1 MPRVIAVAN
10 QKGGVGKTTTTI
22 NIGVGLSQLG
32 RSVILVDFDPQASL
46 TQGLGVDPDSLPA
59 TIYDALIDEE
69 TPLDWIF
76 LQTRTKIALAP
87 AGIDLAGAEFELPAK
102 PDWQQ
107 TLRRRLSSVK
117 MRADFVLIDCPTSL
131 GVLTINALVAA
142 SEVLVP
148 AECSFLAFR
157 GLGGLLATIK
167 GIQQRFNPRL
177 RITAILPVKV
187 PRTVHAREA
196 LDELRRI
203 CGPLVSDIIVPQR
216 VKVADALITGQ
227 SILEFDPRSDAAEA
241 FRRITEVID
250 HAQEGIH
257 EGPRAGGRLRSL

>member
-22 NIGVGLSQLG
+22 NVGVGLSQLG
-32 RSVILVDFDPQASL
+32 RSVTLVDFDPQASL
-46 TQGLGVDPDSLPA
+46 TQGLGVDPESLPA
-59 TIYDALIDEE
+59 TIYDALIDEK
-69 TPLDWIF
+69 TPVDWIF
-76 LQTRTKIALAP
+76 LQTRAKIALAP

-107 TLRRRLSSVK
+107 TLRRRLSSVRT
-117 MRADFVLIDCPTSL
+117 RADFILIDCPTSL
-131 GVLTINALVAA
+131 GVLTINALVGAT
-142 SEVLVP
+142 EVLVP

-157 GLGGLLATIK
+157 GLSGLLATIK

-187 PRTVHAREA
+187 PRTVHARQA
-196 LDELRRI
+196 LQELRRS
-203 CGPLVSDIIVPQR
+203 CGPLGSYIIIPQR
-216 VKVADALITGQ
+216 VKVADALISGE
-227 SILEFDPRSDAAEA
+227 SILEFDSRSDAAEA

-250 HAQEGIH
+250 HGEKGVYERAW
-257 EGPRAGGRLRSL
+257 PRGGLRRL